1 MKNEA
6 FILPAYFDYLATFL
20 WAISGALLGAR
31 KGYSIPGI
39 LTVALVSSVGG
50 GLLRD
55 GLFIQNGPPA
65 ILRTPVY
72 LSLIAVAVAIILL
85 FGQYIQRF
93 RYFHPAVGL
102 VDAIGLGAYA
112 VVGMDRALVAGLS
125 LPAVVLVGMVNAVGG
140 GILRDVLTGREPAM
154 FRPGT
159 LEEILALVG
168 CVFFV
173 ILARFLSV
181 ALSTAAWLT
190 IALVFLLRAIA
201 VRYRIRSRPVRGFAP
216 EREDGKKT

>member
-1 MKNEA
+1 
-6 FILPAYFDYLATFL
+6 
-20 WAISGALLGAR
+20 LGAR

-72 LSLIAVAVAIILL
+72 LSLIAVAVMIILL
-85 FGQYIQRF
+85 FGHYIRRF
-93 RYFHPAVGL
+93 RYLHHAVGL
-102 VDAIGLGAYA
+102 VDALGLGAYA

-125 LPAVVLVGMVNAVGG
+125 LPGVVLVGTVNAVGG
-140 GILRDVLTGREPAM
+140 GILRDVLMNREPVM
-154 FRPGT
+154 FQPGT
-159 LEEILALVG
+159 LEEVLAIVG

-181 ALSTAAWLT
+181 DLYIAAWLT
-190 IALVFLLRAIA
+190 IALVFLLRALA
-201 VRYRIRSRPVRGFAP
+201 VRYGIRSRPVRGFAP
-216 EREDGKKT
+216 EEEDGGKT